1 MLKRYYGKFDMKRT
15 DNYRSLRMQQRSAK
29 KYIYDL
35 FLQIVHANF
44 HLLQR
49 ELEAE
54 RTEEA
59 HKLAEIYES
68 NLRNVG
74 AAHNTAVQIESV
86 CYFELVSF

>member
-1 MLKRYYGKFDMKRT
+1 MLKRYYGKFDKKRT

-29 KYIYDL
+29 TKICMICWDY
-35 FLQIVHANF
+35 HANF
-44 HLLQR
+44 YVFQR

-54 RTEEA
+54 RAEEA

-74 AAHNTAVQIESV
+74 AAHNTATQIESV
-86 CYFELVSF
+86 CNFKLVSF